1 MHTTLKV
8 LKVFEEH
15 LLLNTYLVG
24 ERLTLADLFVAGTF
38 YRGFQYLFDKKWRE
52 EHPNIT
58 RWYETIVNQP
68 IYSAVAEKLA
78 YIETAIPNHPPK
90 KEPAPKKETPKKK
103 EEPKP
108 KAKEVDDDEEDEAPA
123 APKAKHPLEALGRS
137 NFVLDDWKRKYSNED
152 TRSVALPWFW
162 ENANFEEYSLWRVD
176 YKYND
181 ELTQVFMTSN
191 LIGKADF
198 PNPSKRIV
206 MRFSAN
212 RYLIGGFFN
221 RLEASRKY
229 IFGAASVYG
238 KANDSVVSGAFF
250 IRGQEALPAFDV
262 APDYESYE
270 FTKLS
275 PKDAK
280 DKEFVDDMWAWDKPI
295 VVGGKTYEWADGK
308 VFK

>member
-1 MHTTLKV
+1 
-8 LKVFEEH
+8 
-15 LLLNTYLVG
+15 
-24 ERLTLADLFVAGTF
+24 VAGTF

-52 EHPNIT
+52 EHPNVT

-78 YIETAIPNHPPK
+78 YIETALPNHPPK
-90 KEPAPKKETPKKK
+90 KEPAPKKEAPKKK

-162 ENANFEEYSLWRVD
+162 EDFEEYSLWRVD

-191 LIGKADF
+191 LIGNTNFPISVKADC
-198 PNPSKRIV
+198 NKI
-206 MRFSAN
+206 
-212 RYLIGGFFN
+212 
-221 RLEASRKY
+221 
-229 IFGAASVYG
+229 
-238 KANDSVVSGAFF
+238 
-250 IRGQEALPAFDV
+250 
-262 APDYESYE
+262 SY
-270 FTKLS
+270 
-275 PKDAK
+275 
-280 DKEFVDDMWAWDKPI
+280 
-295 VVGGKTYEWADGK
+295 
-308 VFK
+308 